1 MSGLPIFHIPS
12 APVSHF
18 MLFKSLQREVG
29 VENELAVPQPA
40 GGCYPPVP
48 SNSEIRGGQK
58 SSRAHTWM
66 SWLGTR
72 DGVFLEV
79 QQPTCKGEDP
89 DSVCLPEF

>member
-18 MLFKSLQREVG
+18 TLFKSLQREVG

-48 SNSEIRGGQK
+48 SNSEIR
-58 SSRAHTWM
+58 
-66 SWLGTR
+66 
-72 DGVFLEV
+72 
-79 QQPTCKGEDP
+79 
-89 DSVCLPEF
+89 